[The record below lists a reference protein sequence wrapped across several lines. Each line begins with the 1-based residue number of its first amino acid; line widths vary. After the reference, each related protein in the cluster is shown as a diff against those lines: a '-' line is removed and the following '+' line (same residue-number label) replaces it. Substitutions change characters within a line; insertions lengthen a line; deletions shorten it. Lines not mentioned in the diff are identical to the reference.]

1 MPLLATETPR
11 RLFFLFRE
19 RLLCARPCAELLLP
33 DSREN
38 AARASVK
45 RPTGQAPQLREP
57 SAHMETQWMFVGWNW
72 GKNTDSETGA
82 PED

>member
-19 RLLCARPCAELLLP
+19 HLLCARPCAELLLP
-33 DSREN
+33 DSRGK
-38 AARASVK
+38 AALASVK
-45 RPTGQAPQLREP
+45 RPLASLSTPRA

-72 GKNTDSETGA
+72 GKNTDSETAA